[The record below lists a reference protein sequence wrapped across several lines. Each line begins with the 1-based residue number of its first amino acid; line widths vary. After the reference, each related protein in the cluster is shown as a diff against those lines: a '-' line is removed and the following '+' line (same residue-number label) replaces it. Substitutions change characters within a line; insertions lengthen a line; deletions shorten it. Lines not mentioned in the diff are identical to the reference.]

1 MYLFTVFNMTIRM
14 IVRKTIPIL
23 TLLALPFLV
32 GSSCAFFFSSGGGSS
47 DKKDPEIEKEEDQMI
62 VAASGTFGDPPAQ
75 GVSFASGALSGVTGS
90 NGEFQY
96 EPDKSVQF
104 SIGEIALGEAVAGKS
119 EITPQDLVD
128 NGTADTPAAINITR
142 LLVSLDSE
150 VGDNVITVPSTV
162 RTAAV
167 RTNADLASAIEFLEF
182 SDEAAFLNA
191 GSQLVA
197 VLTDDYPFTATL
209 VDADTARQRMKNRR

>member
-1 MYLFTVFNMTIRM
+1 MSIRR
-14 IVRKTIPIL
+14 ILPIFV
-23 TLLALPFLV
+23 LLALPLLV
-32 GSSCAFFFSSGGGSS
+32 GSSCAFFFSSGGGS
-47 DKKDPEIEKEEDQMI
+47 DKKDREKDKEEDRII
-62 VAASGTFGDPPAQ
+62 VVANGRFGEPPAQ
-75 GVSFASGALSGVTGS
+75 GVYFTSGALSGVTGS

-96 EPDKSVQF
+96 QPDKSVQF
-104 SIGEIALGEAVAGKS
+104 SIGEIALGEAVAGKA
-119 EITPQDLVD
+119 EITQQDLVD
-128 NGTADTPAAINITR
+128 NGAPDTPAVINITR

-150 VGDNVITVPSTV
+150 VGDDVITIPSAV

-167 RTNADLASAIEFLEF
+167 RSNADLASAIEHLAF
-182 SDEAAFLNA
+182 SDEASFLNA